1 MQIKVRMFGYI
12 FKGLSFSSLQR
23 VFRKHNWVNTFMNS
37 HVHLYLTISINL
49 YKPFVLILF
58 SDFEKQKHIVTL

>member
-1 MQIKVRMFGYI
+1 
-12 FKGLSFSSLQR
+12 
-23 VFRKHNWVNTFMNS
+23 MNS

-58 SDFEKQKHIVTL
+58 SDFEKQKHIVTLQIFAPLHNIIQLNKRLKNNLKENSV